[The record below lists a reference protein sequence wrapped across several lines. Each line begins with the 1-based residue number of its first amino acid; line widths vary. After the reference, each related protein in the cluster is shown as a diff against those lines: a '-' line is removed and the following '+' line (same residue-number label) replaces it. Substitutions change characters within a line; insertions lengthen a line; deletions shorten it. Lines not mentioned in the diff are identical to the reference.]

1 MSDRSSQDP
10 QDEDELVAQRRFLR
24 QVIDLNPSFI
34 FAKDRAGR
42 FTLVNQAVADNYGT
56 TVEELVGKTD
66 ADFNSDAAQVEH
78 FRRDDLEVMDTRR
91 EKVVPE
97 EVITDSTGQKRWLHT
112 IKRPIVGPDGRAD
125 QVLGVSTD
133 ITALRRLE
141 EQLAHAQKME
151 AVGRL
156 AGGVAHD
163 FNNLLTVILGSVDM
177 LLDTLEPG
185 HPGEAPAE
193 EVRRAGE
200 RAAMLTRQLL
210 AFSRRQLLQPGVLDL
225 NRIVTDGAR
234 MLRHLIGEDVEL
246 VVLAEAPDARV
257 RGDATQITQVILN
270 LAINARDAMPHGGT
284 LTIRTLLSAGEQ
296 DAAAEP
302 DRYVTIAVSDTGHGI
317 APEAVPHI
325 FEPFFTTKP
334 VGLGTGLG
342 LATSYGIIEQSG
354 GHITFTTRVGEGTT
368 FLVHLPRTEEGGGT
382 DREQAAPARGGSET
396 VLVVEDEGMVRAVAA
411 ASLRAKGYD
420 VLEASNGSEALAL
433 AAGHPGP
440 IHLLVTDVVMPQLG
454 GVELAARLTAR
465 RPETRVLYVSGYTDE
480 PRVLRAARGL
490 ADHFLPKP
498 YVGEALARQVREILD
513 APAGQPEPPA
523 DPPPRAPGGTLP
535 G

>member
-1 MSDRSSQDP
+1 MSDRSPQDP

-34 FAKDRAGR
+34 FAKDREGR

-56 TVEELVGKTD
+56 TVEELVGRTD
-66 ADFNSDAAQVEH
+66 ADFNPDAEQVEH

-133 ITALRRLE
+133 ITGLRLLE
-141 EQLAHAQKME
+141 EQLAQAQKME

-185 HPGEAPAE
+185 HPGQPHGE
-193 EVRRAGE
+193 EIRRAGE

-234 MLRHLIGEDVEL
+234 MLRHLIGEDIEL
-246 VVLAEAPDARV
+246 VVLPEAADARV
-257 RGDATQITQVILN
+257 RADATQITQVILN

-284 LTIRTLLSAGEQ
+284 LTIRTFLSAG
-296 DAAAEP
+296 DGASGATP
-302 DRYVTIAVSDTGHGI
+302 GGCVTIAVTDTGHGI
-317 APEAVPHI
+317 APEVVPHI

-342 LATSYGIIEQSG
+342 LATVLRHRRAERRAHHVHHHGRR
-354 GHITFTTRVGEGTT
+354 GHD
-368 FLVHLPRTEEGGGT
+368 LPRAPAARRGRRRPGPGRGRAGVRRRRDRPGGGG
-382 DREQAAPARGGSET
+382 RGHGARGGRGQPAGQGLPRAGGLERQRG
-396 VLVVEDEGMVRAVAA
+396 DEPGGGPRRAHPPAGDRRGHAADGGRGAGRASHAPAAGDARALRVRLHRRAARAARLAGAGGALPAQALRGGDAGPRGAQDPGRAA
-411 ASLRAKGYD
+411 ASA
-420 VLEASNGSEALAL
+420 
-433 AAGHPGP
+433 
-440 IHLLVTDVVMPQLG
+440 
-454 GVELAARLTAR
+454 
-465 RPETRVLYVSGYTDE
+465 VSG
-480 PRVLRAARGL
+480 
-490 ADHFLPKP
+490 
-498 YVGEALARQVREILD
+498 
-513 APAGQPEPPA
+513 
-523 DPPPRAPGGTLP
+523 RAPSGGRP
-535 G
+535 GSGRSR